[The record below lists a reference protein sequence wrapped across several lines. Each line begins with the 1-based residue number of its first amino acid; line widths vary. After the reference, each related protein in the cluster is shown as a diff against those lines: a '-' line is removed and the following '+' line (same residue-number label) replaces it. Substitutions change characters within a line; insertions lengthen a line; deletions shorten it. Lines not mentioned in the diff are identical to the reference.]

1 MPELLT
7 RRETPQSNAGRA
19 AGFKSERWPDLFRNG
34 GRHQIGTMAGF
45 LSEYP
50 AGFNRN
56 PQIGALASPRAGER
70 SVPLRP
76 LLARSLAR
84 LLLCS
89 NLGGE
94 H

>member
-56 PQIGALASPRAGER
+56 PHFVTPPVHLAMVTST
-70 SVPLRP
+70 
-76 LLARSLAR
+76 
-84 LLLCS
+84 
-89 NLGGE
+89 
-94 H
+94 